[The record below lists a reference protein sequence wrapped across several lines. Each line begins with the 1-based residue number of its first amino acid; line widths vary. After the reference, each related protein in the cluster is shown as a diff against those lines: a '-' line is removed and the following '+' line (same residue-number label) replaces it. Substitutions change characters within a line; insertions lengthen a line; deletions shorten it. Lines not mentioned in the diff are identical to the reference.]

1 MTLVQDAMS
10 ASLPGTAK
18 QFLGSV
24 QPKPIGQMVMYVAII
39 SVLPL
44 IGYILG
50 GVISFWGIQWGL
62 VWGIIMY
69 IGTVVSVIGAGIVV
83 SMLSSGILGRQVSK
97 EEAVTLVG
105 YAATPAIAIGFL
117 SGLLSIGMWGW
128 GILGAV
134 ISFLGWL
141 YSGYLIYLGGGVRYG
156 NDKALIA
163 AIIALITAVVIGF
176 IFSAIAGAILWSAVW
191 GSVWGNL
198 YGGNP
203 YGGYPGGGFHYYY

>member
-10 ASLPGTAK
+10 ASMPGTAK
-18 QFLGSV
+18 QFLSTV

-50 GVISFWGIQWGL
+50 GAISFWGIQWGI

-69 IGTVVSVIGAGIVV
+69 IGTVVSVIGAGMVV
-83 SMLSSGILGRQVSK
+83 GLLSSGILGRQVSN

-117 SGLLSIGMWGW
+117 AGLLTLGGWGL
-128 GILGAV
+128 GILGS
-134 ISFLGWL
+134 IIGFLGWL
-141 YSGYLIYLGGGVRYG
+141 YMGYLVYLGGGARYG

-163 AIIALITAVVIGF
+163 AIVALIAGSVILM
-176 IFSAIAGAILWSAVW
+176 IFGAIAGSILWGAIW
-191 GSVWGNL
+191 GSAF
-198 YGGNP
+198 GGNP
-203 YGGYPGGGFHYYY
+203 YAGMGNLGRYYYP